1 MKNNI
6 VRHALSLLLL
16 VLCIGSA
23 SAQGGADAYR
33 DSIFAKALE
42 KCPNPH
48 LKLHKVYDYYM
59 SKQTV
64 KNPIVNGL
72 IMRGEYWLV
81 FVDQNP
87 EANWEHECKYIYV
100 SAEKKSG
107 EYEAYSFDS
116 KFPPKSV
123 SLEARKL
130 TPRTQERI
138 KEMNGLIFFGG
149 KESSN
154 PTIQLK
160 GKPQKVQTRF
170 SPHTYALILSGGS
183 APELNASR
191 YWNDCSYIYTTLT
204 QTYGVPKQNIRV
216 LMADGRSP
224 EKDMNVGL
232 STLPNL
238 YNSSPDLD
246 GDGRPEIDYSA
257 TKDTLAMVVSEF
269 KSKLTDED
277 HLLVFVTDHGG
288 KDANNGKA
296 YINMWKSQRVYSDEF
311 AGYFKDFNAGYIS
324 FVLGQCYS
332 GGFIPALKADNHIV
346 MAACKE
352 DEKSYRHNIPDCDY
366 DEFLYN
372 WTSALN
378 RFDTYGNAIPEVT
391 DTLPGRKL
399 SPVTFRR
406 AFDYAVEKDAYNK
419 GQTILSVEN
428 PQISILGGSTAED
441 LALDSIPP
449 TVDLCITNYQ
459 KDNSDRF
466 LKWANPYIW
475 IRNQNDGKN
484 NQSTENPIVNE
495 DHSWVYIYTK
505 VRNRGVKPY
514 KGNGR
519 HIAYCWTKS
528 SLMITSDMWKGFLNG
543 NYDSEKGIYGN
554 RINSKRITDI
564 INPGD
569 TTIIEKRYYFT
580 DDDFEAVSTSK
591 FNMCVLA
598 FLSAK
603 PNNYEFPV
611 TSDGFADLARSSKLA
626 QNNTLVMAPDLNNY
640 GVLPEVTMLNYKDHE
655 NWFSIK
661 VQPDEDTSEL
671 FSKAEIN
678 LVFSSDIAHSL
689 NDQTLRNDSV
699 YRDYNNFRK
708 FRMLGKSSRIN
719 SMHFTANQAEL
730 FNLTCNFNAEEEI
743 TKPKIYDLNL
753 MVVDENSGDTV
764 GGQRFRIVSKS
775 RKPISAS
782 VEKTQVGT
790 GRYSLSLNNVSED
803 CLYEWYDKNGKLIGS
818 GSSLEIPANSDA
830 SEYRVKI
837 MAKSDGAVI
846 YRNVKTS
853 GLQVIDN
860 IVTSRDGLT
869 VNLKTPASNRLQVQ
883 LSSVTDTY
891 PIVSKPVEKGEMSC
905 RMEISNFPTGFYQIS
920 LLSDGKIIDTRKFMK

>member
-1 MKNNI
+1 MKNKIIRNLL
-6 VRHALSLLLL
+6 LSLTLTFAFSS
-16 VLCIGSA
+16 VF
-23 SAQGGADAYR
+23 AQSGQPSHRESVFACAYSQCD
-33 DSIFAKALE
+33 DSDQSID
-42 KCPNPH
+42 C
-48 LKLHKVYDYYM
+48 YM
-59 SKQTV
+59 TRQTTS
-64 KNPIVNGL
+64 NPIVNGK
-72 IMRGEYWLV
+72 IMKGEFWLV
-81 FVDQNP
+81 FADLMP
-87 EANWEHECKYIYV
+87 EANWEHPCKYIYV
-100 SAEKKSG
+100 SDNMEGG
-107 EYEAYSFDS
+107 EYTVAVVDS
-116 KFPPKSV
+116 VRPPHSGDF
-123 SLEARKL
+123 EPMKL
-130 TPRTQERI
+130 SQITRDRME
-138 KEMNGLIFFGG
+138 L
-149 KESSN
+149 ESSEKAKRAGAARMMKSW
-154 PTIQLK
+154 PLPIYST
-160 GKPQKVQTRF
+160 PF
-170 SPHTYALILSGGS
+170 SSKTYAVILSGGLS
-183 APELNASR
+183 PADNAER
-191 YWNDCSYIYTTLT
+191 YWNDCSYMYKTLT
-204 QTYGVPKQNIRV
+204 RNFGLPKENVKV
-216 LMADGRSP
+216 LMSDGKSP
-224 EKDMNVGL
+224 GL
-232 STLPNL
+232 DRNL
-238 YNSSPDLD
+238 NISFSPDLDSSPLDLD
-246 GDGRPEIDYSA
+246 GDGECDIDFSA
-257 TKDTLAMVVSEF
+257 SKDTLAMVFDEL
-269 KSKLTDED
+269 KNKLTDND

-288 KDANNGKA
+288 YDEYNDKS
-296 YINMWKSQRVYSDEF
+296 YINLWNGERLYPDEF
-311 AGYFKDFNAGYIS
+311 ASYFNGFNAGYVS

-346 MAACKE
+346 MTACAEKE
-352 DEKSYRHNIPDCDY
+352 LSYRCRAQDLNY
-366 DEFLYN
+366 NEFLYH
-372 WTSALN
+372 WISALN
-378 RFDTYGNAIPEVT
+378 RT
-391 DTLPGRKL
+391 DTFGNTLPVSQTLPNGEL
-399 SPVTFRR
+399 APVTLKR

-419 GQTILSVEN
+419 GKTLACVEN

-459 KDNSDRF
+459 KDKNDRF

-569 TTIIEKRYYFT
+569 TTIIEKRYYFM

-640 GVLPEVTMLNYKDHE
+640 GVLPKVTMLNYKDHE

-920 LLSDGKIIDTRKFMK
+920 LLSDGKIIETRKFMK

>member
-1 MKNNI
+1 MKNKI
-6 VRHALSLLLL
+6 IRSLLLSL
-16 VLCIGSA
+16 TLTFAFSSVF
-23 SAQGGADAYR
+23 AQSGQPSHRESVFACAYSQCD
-33 DSIFAKALE
+33 DSDQSID
-42 KCPNPH
+42 C
-48 LKLHKVYDYYM
+48 YM
-59 SKQTV
+59 TRQTTS
-64 KNPIVNGL
+64 NPIVNGK
-72 IMRGEYWLV
+72 IMKGEFWLV
-81 FVDQNP
+81 FADLMP
-87 EANWEHECKYIYV
+87 EANWEHPCKYIYV
-100 SAEKKSG
+100 SDNMEGGEYAVAVVDSVRPPHSGDFEPMKLSRTTRDRMELESSEKAKRAGAARMMKSG
-107 EYEAYSFDS
+107 PLPIYSTPFSS
-116 KFPPKSV
+116 K
-123 SLEARKL
+123 
-130 TPRTQERI
+130 
-138 KEMNGLIFFGG
+138 
-149 KESSN
+149 
-154 PTIQLK
+154 
-160 GKPQKVQTRF
+160 
-170 SPHTYALILSGGS
+170 TYAVILSGGLS
-183 APELNASR
+183 PADNADR
-191 YWNDCSYIYTTLT
+191 YWNDCSYMYKTLT
-204 QTYGVPKQNIRV
+204 RNFGLPKENVKV
-216 LMADGRSP
+216 LMSDGKSP
-224 EKDMNVGL
+224 GL
-232 STLPNL
+232 DRNL
-238 YNSSPDLD
+238 NISFSPDLDSSPLDLD
-246 GDGRPEIDYSA
+246 GDGECDIDFSA
-257 TKDTLAMVVSEF
+257 SKDTLAMVFDEL
-269 KSKLTDED
+269 KNKLTDND

-288 KDANNGKA
+288 YDEYNDKS
-296 YINMWKSQRVYSDEF
+296 YINLWNGERLYPDEF
-311 AGYFKDFNAGYIS
+311 ASYFNGFNAGYVS

-346 MAACKE
+346 MTACAEKE
-352 DEKSYRHNIPDCDY
+352 LSYRCRAFDLNY
-366 DEFLYN
+366 NEFLYH
-372 WTSALN
+372 WISALN
-378 RFDTYGNAIPEVT
+378 RT
-391 DTLPGRKL
+391 DTFGNTLPVSQTLPNGEL
-399 SPVTFRR
+399 APVTLKR

-419 GQTILSVEN
+419 GKTLACVEN

-459 KDNSDRF
+459 KDKNDRF

-569 TTIIEKRYYFT
+569 TTIIEKRYYFM

-640 GVLPEVTMLNYKDHE
+640 GVLPKVTMLNYKDHE

-869 VNLKTPASNRLQVQ
+869 VNLKTLASNRLQVQ

-920 LLSDGKIIDTRKFMK
+920 LLSDGKIIETRKFMK

>member
-1 MKNNI
+1 MKNKI
-6 VRHALSLLLL
+6 IRCLLLSLTLTFAFSS
-16 VLCIGSA
+16 VFAQSGQPSHRESVFACAYSQCDD
-23 SAQGGADAYR
+23 SAQ
-33 DSIFAKALE
+33 SID
-42 KCPNPH
+42 C
-48 LKLHKVYDYYM
+48 YM
-59 SKQTV
+59 TRQTTS
-64 KNPIVNGL
+64 NPIVNGK
-72 IMRGEYWLV
+72 IMKGEFWLV
-81 FVDQNP
+81 FADLMP
-87 EANWEHECKYIYV
+87 EANWEHPCKYIYV
-100 SAEKKSG
+100 SDNMEGGEYAVAVVDSVRPPHSGDFEPMKLSRTTRDRMELESSEKAKRAGAARMMKSG
-107 EYEAYSFDS
+107 PLPIYTTPFSS
-116 KFPPKSV
+116 K
-123 SLEARKL
+123 
-130 TPRTQERI
+130 
-138 KEMNGLIFFGG
+138 
-149 KESSN
+149 
-154 PTIQLK
+154 
-160 GKPQKVQTRF
+160 
-170 SPHTYALILSGGS
+170 TYAVILSGGLS
-183 APELNASR
+183 PADNADR
-191 YWNDCSYIYTTLT
+191 YWNDCSYMYKTLT
-204 QTYGVPKQNIRV
+204 RNFGLPKENVKV
-216 LMADGRSP
+216 LMSDGKSP
-224 EKDMNVGL
+224 GL
-232 STLPNL
+232 DRNL
-238 YNSSPDLD
+238 NISFSPDLESSPLDLD
-246 GDGRPEIDYSA
+246 GDGECDIDFSA
-257 TKDTLAMVVSEF
+257 SKDTLAMVFDEL
-269 KSKLTDED
+269 KNKLTDND

-288 KDANNGKA
+288 YDEYNDKS
-296 YINMWKSQRVYSDEF
+296 YINLWNGERLYPDEF
-311 AGYFKDFNAGYIS
+311 ASYFNGFNAGYVS

-346 MAACKE
+346 MTACAEKE
-352 DEKSYRHNIPDCDY
+352 LSYRCRAFDLNY
-366 DEFLYN
+366 NEFLYH
-372 WTSALN
+372 WISALN
-378 RFDTYGNAIPEVT
+378 RT
-391 DTLPGRKL
+391 DTFGNTLPVSQTLPNGEL
-399 SPVTFRR
+399 APVTLKR

-419 GQTILSVEN
+419 GKTLACVEN

-459 KDNSDRF
+459 KDKNDRF

-569 TTIIEKRYYFT
+569 TTIIEKRYYFM

-640 GVLPEVTMLNYKDHE
+640 GVLPKVTMLNYKDHE

-837 MAKSDGAVI
+837 IAKSDGAVI

-920 LLSDGKIIDTRKFMK
+920 LLSDGKIIETRKFMK

>member
-1 MKNNI
+1 M
-6 VRHALSLLLL
+6 
-16 VLCIGSA
+16 
-23 SAQGGADAYR
+23 
-33 DSIFAKALE
+33 
-42 KCPNPH
+42 
-48 LKLHKVYDYYM
+48 
-59 SKQTV
+59 
-64 KNPIVNGL
+64 
-72 IMRGEYWLV
+72 
-81 FVDQNP
+81 P
-87 EANWEHECKYIYV
+87 EANWEHPCKYIYV
-100 SAEKKSG
+100 SDNMEGGEYTVAVVDSVRPPHSGDFEPMKLSRTTRDRMELESSEKAKRAGAARMMKSG
-107 EYEAYSFDS
+107 PLPIYTTPFSS
-116 KFPPKSV
+116 K
-123 SLEARKL
+123 
-130 TPRTQERI
+130 
-138 KEMNGLIFFGG
+138 
-149 KESSN
+149 
-154 PTIQLK
+154 
-160 GKPQKVQTRF
+160 
-170 SPHTYALILSGGS
+170 TYAVILSGGLS
-183 APELNASR
+183 PADNADR
-191 YWNDCSYIYTTLT
+191 YWNDCSYMYKTLT
-204 QTYGVPKQNIRV
+204 RNFGLPKENVKV
-216 LMADGRSP
+216 LMSDGKSP
-224 EKDMNVGL
+224 GL
-232 STLPNL
+232 DRNL
-238 YNSSPDLD
+238 NISFSPDLDSSPLDLD
-246 GDGRPEIDYSA
+246 GDGECDIDFSA
-257 TKDTLAMVVSEF
+257 SKDTLAMVFDEL
-269 KSKLTDED
+269 KNKLTDND

-288 KDANNGKA
+288 YDEYNDKS
-296 YINMWKSQRVYSDEF
+296 YINLWNGERLYPDEF
-311 AGYFKDFNAGYIS
+311 ASYFNGFNAGYVS

-346 MAACKE
+346 MTACAE
-352 DEKSYRHNIPDCDY
+352 NERSYRCRAFDLNY
-366 DEFLYN
+366 NEFLYH
-372 WTSALN
+372 WISALN
-378 RFDTYGNAIPEVT
+378 RT
-391 DTLPGRKL
+391 DTFGNTLPVSQTLPNGEL
-399 SPVTFRR
+399 APVTLKR

-419 GQTILSVEN
+419 GKTNRSVEN
-428 PQISILGGSTAED
+428 PQISILKGSTAED

-459 KDNSDRF
+459 KDNNDRF
-466 LKWANPYIW
+466 FKWANPYIW

-514 KGNGR
+514 NGNGR

-719 SMHFTANQAEL
+719 SMHFTTNQAEL

-764 GGQRFRIVSKS
+764 GGQRFRIVCKP

-790 GRYSLSLNNVSED
+790 GHYSLSLNNVSED

-837 MAKSDGAVI
+837 LAKSDGAVI

-860 IVTSRDGLT
+860 IVTSGDGLT

-883 LSSVTDTY
+883 LSSVTDTH

>member
-1 MKNNI
+1 MKNKI
-6 VRHALSLLLL
+6 IRSLLLSL
-16 VLCIGSA
+16 TLTFAFSSVF
-23 SAQGGADAYR
+23 AQSGQPSHRESVFACAYSQCD
-33 DSIFAKALE
+33 DSDQSID
-42 KCPNPH
+42 C
-48 LKLHKVYDYYM
+48 YM
-59 SKQTV
+59 TRQTTS
-64 KNPIVNGL
+64 NPIVNGK
-72 IMRGEYWLV
+72 IMKGEFWLV
-81 FVDQNP
+81 FADLMP
-87 EANWEHECKYIYV
+87 EANWEHPCKYIYV
-100 SAEKKSG
+100 SDNMEGGEYTVAVVDSVRPPHSGDFEPMKLSQITRDRMELESSEKAKRAGAARMMKSG
-107 EYEAYSFDS
+107 PLPIYSTPFSS
-116 KFPPKSV
+116 K
-123 SLEARKL
+123 
-130 TPRTQERI
+130 
-138 KEMNGLIFFGG
+138 
-149 KESSN
+149 
-154 PTIQLK
+154 
-160 GKPQKVQTRF
+160 
-170 SPHTYALILSGGS
+170 TYAVILSGGLS
-183 APELNASR
+183 PADNAER
-191 YWNDCSYIYTTLT
+191 YWNDCSYMYKTLT
-204 QTYGVPKQNIRV
+204 RNFGLPKENVKV
-216 LMADGRSP
+216 LMSDGKSP
-224 EKDMNVGL
+224 GL
-232 STLPNL
+232 DRNL
-238 YNSSPDLD
+238 NISFSPDLDSSPLDLD
-246 GDGRPEIDYSA
+246 GDGECDIDFSA
-257 TKDTLAMVVSEF
+257 SKDTLAMVFDEL
-269 KSKLTDED
+269 KNKLTDND

-288 KDANNGKA
+288 YDEYNDKS
-296 YINMWKSQRVYSDEF
+296 YINLWNGERLYPDEF
-311 AGYFKDFNAGYIS
+311 ASYFNGFNAGYVS

-346 MAACKE
+346 MTACAEKE
-352 DEKSYRHNIPDCDY
+352 LSYRCHAFDLNY
-366 DEFLYN
+366 NEFLYH
-372 WTSALN
+372 WISALN
-378 RFDTYGNAIPEVT
+378 RT
-391 DTLPGRKL
+391 DTFGNTLPVSQTLPNGKL
-399 SPVTFRR
+399 APVTLKR

-419 GQTILSVEN
+419 GKTNRSVEN
-428 PQISILGGSTAED
+428 PQISILKGSTAED
-441 LALDSIPP
+441 LALDSISP

-459 KDNSDRF
+459 KDKNDRF
-466 LKWANPYIW
+466 FKWANPYIW
-475 IRNQNDGKN
+475 IRNQNDGKS

-580 DDDFEAVSTSK
+580 DDDFEAVSASK

-640 GVLPEVTMLNYKDHE
+640 GVLPKVTMLNYKDHE

>member
-1 MKNNI
+1 MKNKI
-6 VRHALSLLLL
+6 IRSLLLSL
-16 VLCIGSA
+16 TLTFAFSSVF
-23 SAQGGADAYR
+23 AQSGQPSHRESVFACAYSQCD
-33 DSIFAKALE
+33 DSDQSID
-42 KCPNPH
+42 C
-48 LKLHKVYDYYM
+48 YM
-59 SKQTV
+59 ARQTTS
-64 KNPIVNGL
+64 NPIVNGK
-72 IMRGEYWLV
+72 IMKGEFWLV
-81 FVDQNP
+81 FADLMP
-87 EANWEHECKYIYV
+87 EANWEHPCKYIYV
-100 SAEKKSG
+100 SDNKEGGEYTVAVVDSVRPPHSGDFEPMKLSRTTRDRMELESSEKAKRAGAARMMKSG
-107 EYEAYSFDS
+107 TLPIYSTPFSS
-116 KFPPKSV
+116 K
-123 SLEARKL
+123 
-130 TPRTQERI
+130 
-138 KEMNGLIFFGG
+138 
-149 KESSN
+149 
-154 PTIQLK
+154 
-160 GKPQKVQTRF
+160 
-170 SPHTYALILSGGS
+170 TYAVILSGGLS
-183 APELNASR
+183 PADNADR
-191 YWNDCSYIYTTLT
+191 YWNDCSYMYKTLT
-204 QTYGVPKQNIRV
+204 RNFGLPKENVKV
-216 LMADGRSP
+216 LMSDGKSP
-224 EKDMNVGL
+224 GL
-232 STLPNL
+232 DRNL
-238 YNSSPDLD
+238 NISFSPDLDSSPLDLD
-246 GDGRPEIDYSA
+246 GDGECDIDFSA
-257 TKDTLAMVVSEF
+257 SKDTLAMVFDEL
-269 KSKLTDED
+269 KNKLTDND

-288 KDANNGKA
+288 YDEYNDKS
-296 YINMWKSQRVYSDEF
+296 YINLWNGERLYPDEF
-311 AGYFKDFNAGYIS
+311 ASYFNGFNAGYVS

-346 MAACKE
+346 MTACAEKE
-352 DEKSYRHNIPDCDY
+352 LSYRCRAFDLNY
-366 DEFLYN
+366 NEFLYH
-372 WTSALN
+372 WISALN
-378 RFDTYGNAIPEVT
+378 RT
-391 DTLPGRKL
+391 DTFGNTLPVSQTLPNGEL
-399 SPVTFRR
+399 APVTLKR

-419 GQTILSVEN
+419 GKTLACVEN

-459 KDNSDRF
+459 KDKNDRF

-569 TTIIEKRYYFT
+569 TTIIEKRYYFM

-640 GVLPEVTMLNYKDHE
+640 GVLPKVTMLNYKDHE

-837 MAKSDGAVI
+837 IAKSDGAVI

-869 VNLKTPASNRLQVQ
+869 VNFKTPASNRLQVQ

-920 LLSDGKIIDTRKFMK
+920 LLSDGKIIETRKFMK

>member
-1 MKNNI
+1 MKNKI
-6 VRHALSLLLL
+6 IRSLLLSL
-16 VLCIGSA
+16 TLTFAFSSVF
-23 SAQGGADAYR
+23 AQSGQPSHRESVFACAYSQCD
-33 DSIFAKALE
+33 DSDQSID
-42 KCPNPH
+42 C
-48 LKLHKVYDYYM
+48 YM
-59 SKQTV
+59 TRQTTS
-64 KNPIVNGL
+64 NPIVNGK
-72 IMRGEYWLV
+72 IMKGEFWLV
-81 FVDQNP
+81 FADLMP
-87 EANWEHECKYIYV
+87 EANWEHPCKYIYV
-100 SAEKKSG
+100 SDNMEGG
-107 EYEAYSFDS
+107 EYTVAVVDS
-116 KFPPKSV
+116 VRPPHSGDF
-123 SLEARKL
+123 EPMKL
-130 TPRTQERI
+130 SQITRDRME
-138 KEMNGLIFFGG
+138 L
-149 KESSN
+149 ESSEKAKRAGAARMMKSW
-154 PTIQLK
+154 PLPIYST
-160 GKPQKVQTRF
+160 PF
-170 SPHTYALILSGGS
+170 SSKTYAVILSGGLS
-183 APELNASR
+183 PADNAER
-191 YWNDCSYIYTTLT
+191 YWNDCSYMYKTLT
-204 QTYGVPKQNIRV
+204 RNFGLPKENVKV
-216 LMADGRSP
+216 LMSDGKSP
-224 EKDMNVGL
+224 GL
-232 STLPNL
+232 DRNL
-238 YNSSPDLD
+238 NISFSPDLDSSPLDLD
-246 GDGRPEIDYSA
+246 GDGECDIDFSA
-257 TKDTLAMVVSEF
+257 SKDTLAMVFDEL
-269 KSKLTDED
+269 KNKLTDND

-288 KDANNGKA
+288 YDEYNDKS
-296 YINMWKSQRVYSDEF
+296 YINLWNGERLYPDEF
-311 AGYFKDFNAGYIS
+311 ASYFNGFNAGYVS

-346 MAACKE
+346 MTACAEKE
-352 DEKSYRHNIPDCDY
+352 LSYRCRAQDLNY
-366 DEFLYN
+366 NEFLYH
-372 WTSALN
+372 WISALN
-378 RFDTYGNAIPEVT
+378 RT
-391 DTLPGRKL
+391 DTFGNTLPVSQTLPNGEL
-399 SPVTFRR
+399 APVTLKR

-419 GQTILSVEN
+419 GKTLACVEN

-459 KDNSDRF
+459 KDKNDRF

-569 TTIIEKRYYFT
+569 TTIIEKRYYFM

-640 GVLPEVTMLNYKDHE
+640 GVLPKVTMLNYKDHE

-920 LLSDGKIIDTRKFMK
+920 LLSDGKIIETRKFMK

>member
-1 MKNNI
+1 MKNKI
-6 VRHALSLLLL
+6 IRSLLLSL
-16 VLCIGSA
+16 TLTFAFSSVF
-23 SAQGGADAYR
+23 AQSGQPSHRESVFACAYSQCD
-33 DSIFAKALE
+33 DSDQSID
-42 KCPNPH
+42 C
-48 LKLHKVYDYYM
+48 YM
-59 SKQTV
+59 TRQTTS
-64 KNPIVNGL
+64 NPIVNGK
-72 IMRGEYWLV
+72 IMKGEFWLV
-81 FVDQNP
+81 FADLMP
-87 EANWEHECKYIYV
+87 EANWEHPCKYIYV
-100 SAEKKSG
+100 SDNMEGGEYAVAVVDSVRPPHSGDFEPMKLSRITRDRMELESSEKAKRAGAARMMKSG
-107 EYEAYSFDS
+107 PLPIYSTLFSS
-116 KFPPKSV
+116 K
-123 SLEARKL
+123 
-130 TPRTQERI
+130 
-138 KEMNGLIFFGG
+138 
-149 KESSN
+149 
-154 PTIQLK
+154 
-160 GKPQKVQTRF
+160 
-170 SPHTYALILSGGS
+170 TYAVILSGGLS
-183 APELNASR
+183 PADNAER
-191 YWNDCSYIYTTLT
+191 YWNDCSYMYKTLT
-204 QTYGVPKQNIRV
+204 RNFGLPKENVKV
-216 LMADGRSP
+216 LMSDGKSP
-224 EKDMNVGL
+224 GL
-232 STLPNL
+232 DRNL
-238 YNSSPDLD
+238 NISFSPDLDSSPLDLD
-246 GDGRPEIDYSA
+246 GDGECDIDFSA
-257 TKDTLAMVVSEF
+257 SKDTLAMVFDEL
-269 KSKLTDED
+269 KNKLTDND

-288 KDANNGKA
+288 YDEYNDKS
-296 YINMWKSQRVYSDEF
+296 YINLWNGERLYPDEF
-311 AGYFKDFNAGYIS
+311 ASYFNGFNAGYVS

-346 MAACKE
+346 MTACAEKE
-352 DEKSYRHNIPDCDY
+352 LSYRCRAFDLNY
-366 DEFLYN
+366 NEFLYH
-372 WTSALN
+372 WISALN
-378 RFDTYGNAIPEVT
+378 RT
-391 DTLPGRKL
+391 DTFGNTLPVSQTLPNGKL
-399 SPVTFRR
+399 APVTLKR

-419 GQTILSVEN
+419 GKTNRSVEN
-428 PQISILGGSTAED
+428 PQISILKGSTAED
-441 LALDSIPP
+441 LALDSISP

-640 GVLPEVTMLNYKDHE
+640 DVLPEVTMLNYKDHE

>member
-1 MKNNI
+1 MKNKI
-6 VRHALSLLLL
+6 IRSLLLSL
-16 VLCIGSA
+16 TLTFAFSSVF
-23 SAQGGADAYR
+23 AQSGQPSHRESVFACAYSQCD
-33 DSIFAKALE
+33 DSDQSID
-42 KCPNPH
+42 C
-48 LKLHKVYDYYM
+48 YM
-59 SKQTV
+59 TRQTTS
-64 KNPIVNGL
+64 NPIVNGK
-72 IMRGEYWLV
+72 IMKGEFWLV
-81 FVDQNP
+81 FADLMP
-87 EANWEHECKYIYV
+87 EANWEHPCKYIYV
-100 SAEKKSG
+100 SDNMEGGEYAVAVVDSVRPPHSGDFEPMKLSRTTRDRMELESSEKAKRAGAARMMKSG
-107 EYEAYSFDS
+107 PLPIYTTPFSS
-116 KFPPKSV
+116 K
-123 SLEARKL
+123 
-130 TPRTQERI
+130 
-138 KEMNGLIFFGG
+138 
-149 KESSN
+149 
-154 PTIQLK
+154 
-160 GKPQKVQTRF
+160 
-170 SPHTYALILSGGS
+170 TYAVILSGGLS
-183 APELNASR
+183 PADNADR
-191 YWNDCSYIYTTLT
+191 YWNDCSYMYKTLT
-204 QTYGVPKQNIRV
+204 RNFGLPKENVKV
-216 LMADGRSP
+216 LMSDGKSP
-224 EKDMNVGL
+224 GL
-232 STLPNL
+232 DRNL
-238 YNSSPDLD
+238 NISFSPDLDSSPLDLD
-246 GDGRPEIDYSA
+246 GDGECDIDFSA
-257 TKDTLAMVVSEF
+257 SKDTLAMVFDEL
-269 KSKLTDED
+269 KNKLTDND

-288 KDANNGKA
+288 YDEYNDKS
-296 YINMWKSQRVYSDEF
+296 YINLWNGERLYPDEF
-311 AGYFKDFNAGYIS
+311 ASYFNGFNAGYVS

-346 MAACKE
+346 MTACAEKE
-352 DEKSYRHNIPDCDY
+352 LSYRCRAFDLNY
-366 DEFLYN
+366 NEFLYH
-372 WTSALN
+372 WISALN
-378 RFDTYGNAIPEVT
+378 RT
-391 DTLPGRKL
+391 DTFGNTLPVSQTLPNGKL
-399 SPVTFRR
+399 APVTLKR

-419 GQTILSVEN
+419 GKTNRSVEN
-428 PQISILGGSTAED
+428 PQISILKGSTAED

-459 KDNSDRF
+459 KDNNDRF

-569 TTIIEKRYYFT
+569 TTIIEKRYYFM

-764 GGQRFRIVSKS
+764 GGQRFRIVCKS

-790 GRYSLSLNNVSED
+790 GHYSLSLNNVSED

-818 GSSLEIPANSDA
+818 GSSLETPANSDA

-837 MAKSDGAVI
+837 IAKSDGAVI

-860 IVTSRDGLT
+860 IVTSGDGLT

-883 LSSVTDTY
+883 LSSVTDTH

-920 LLSDGKIIDTRKFMK
+920 LLSDGKIIETRKFMK

>member
-1 MKNNI
+1 MKNKI
-6 VRHALSLLLL
+6 IRSLLLSL
-16 VLCIGSA
+16 TLTFAFSSVF
-23 SAQGGADAYR
+23 AQSGQPSHRESVFACAYSQCD
-33 DSIFAKALE
+33 DSDQSID
-42 KCPNPH
+42 C
-48 LKLHKVYDYYM
+48 YM
-59 SKQTV
+59 TRQTTS
-64 KNPIVNGL
+64 NPIVNGK
-72 IMRGEYWLV
+72 IMKGEFWLV
-81 FVDQNP
+81 FADLMP
-87 EANWEHECKYIYV
+87 EANWEHPCKYIYV
-100 SAEKKSG
+100 SDNMEGGEYTVAVVDSVRPPHSGDFEPMKLSQITRDRMELESSEKAKRAGAARMMKSG
-107 EYEAYSFDS
+107 PLPIYSTPFSS
-116 KFPPKSV
+116 K
-123 SLEARKL
+123 
-130 TPRTQERI
+130 
-138 KEMNGLIFFGG
+138 
-149 KESSN
+149 
-154 PTIQLK
+154 
-160 GKPQKVQTRF
+160 
-170 SPHTYALILSGGS
+170 TYAVILSGGLS
-183 APELNASR
+183 PADNAER
-191 YWNDCSYIYTTLT
+191 YWNDCSYMYKTLT
-204 QTYGVPKQNIRV
+204 RNFGLPKENVKV
-216 LMADGRSP
+216 LMSDGKSP
-224 EKDMNVGL
+224 GL
-232 STLPNL
+232 DRNL
-238 YNSSPDLD
+238 NISFSPDLDSSPLDLD
-246 GDGRPEIDYSA
+246 GDGECDIDFSA
-257 TKDTLAMVVSEF
+257 SKDTLAMVFDEL
-269 KSKLTDED
+269 KNKLTDND

-288 KDANNGKA
+288 YDEYNDKS
-296 YINMWKSQRVYSDEF
+296 YINLWNGERLYPDEF
-311 AGYFKDFNAGYIS
+311 ASYFNGFNAGYVS

-346 MAACKE
+346 MTACAEKE
-352 DEKSYRHNIPDCDY
+352 LSYRCRAFDLNY
-366 DEFLYN
+366 NEFLYH
-372 WTSALN
+372 WISALN
-378 RFDTYGNAIPEVT
+378 RT
-391 DTLPGRKL
+391 DTFGNTLPVSQTLPNGEL
-399 SPVTFRR
+399 APVTLKR

-419 GQTILSVEN
+419 GKTLACVEN

-459 KDNSDRF
+459 KDKNDRF

-640 GVLPEVTMLNYKDHE
+640 DVLPEVTMLNYKDHE

>member
-1 MKNNI
+1 MKNKI
-6 VRHALSLLLL
+6 IRSLLLSL
-16 VLCIGSA
+16 TLTFAFSSVF
-23 SAQGGADAYR
+23 AQSGQPSHRESVFACAYSQCD
-33 DSIFAKALE
+33 DSDQSID
-42 KCPNPH
+42 C
-48 LKLHKVYDYYM
+48 YM
-59 SKQTV
+59 TRQTTS
-64 KNPIVNGL
+64 NPIVNGK
-72 IMRGEYWLV
+72 IMKGEFWLV
-81 FVDQNP
+81 FADLMP
-87 EANWEHECKYIYV
+87 EANWEHPCKYIYV
-100 SAEKKSG
+100 SDNKEGGEYTVAVVDSVRPPHSGDFEPMKLSQITRDRMELESSEKAKRAGAARMMKSG
-107 EYEAYSFDS
+107 PLPIYSTPFSS
-116 KFPPKSV
+116 K
-123 SLEARKL
+123 
-130 TPRTQERI
+130 
-138 KEMNGLIFFGG
+138 
-149 KESSN
+149 
-154 PTIQLK
+154 
-160 GKPQKVQTRF
+160 
-170 SPHTYALILSGGS
+170 TYAVILSGGLS
-183 APELNASR
+183 PADNAER
-191 YWNDCSYIYTTLT
+191 YWNDCSYMYKTLT
-204 QTYGVPKQNIRV
+204 RNFGLPKENVKV
-216 LMADGRSP
+216 LMSDGKSP
-224 EKDMNVGL
+224 GL
-232 STLPNL
+232 DRNL
-238 YNSSPDLD
+238 NISFSPDLDSSPLDLD
-246 GDGRPEIDYSA
+246 GDGECDIDFSA
-257 TKDTLAMVVSEF
+257 SKDTLAMVFDEL
-269 KSKLTDED
+269 KNKLTDND

-288 KDANNGKA
+288 YDEYNDKS
-296 YINMWKSQRVYSDEF
+296 YINLWNGERLYPDEF
-311 AGYFKDFNAGYIS
+311 ASYFNGFNAGYVS

-346 MAACKE
+346 MTACAEKE
-352 DEKSYRHNIPDCDY
+352 LSYRCRAFDLNY
-366 DEFLYN
+366 NEFLYH
-372 WTSALN
+372 WISALN
-378 RFDTYGNAIPEVT
+378 RT
-391 DTLPGRKL
+391 DTFGNTLPVSQTLPNGKL
-399 SPVTFRR
+399 APVTLKR

-419 GQTILSVEN
+419 GKTLACVEN

-459 KDNSDRF
+459 KDKNDRF

-569 TTIIEKRYYFT
+569 TTIIEKRYYFM

-640 GVLPEVTMLNYKDHE
+640 GVLPKVTMLNYKDHE

-920 LLSDGKIIDTRKFMK
+920 LLSDGKIIETRKFMK

>member
-1 MKNNI
+1 MKNKI
-6 VRHALSLLLL
+6 IRSLLLSL
-16 VLCIGSA
+16 TLTFAFSSVF
-23 SAQGGADAYR
+23 AQSGQPSHRESVFACAYSQCD
-33 DSIFAKALE
+33 DSDQSID
-42 KCPNPH
+42 C
-48 LKLHKVYDYYM
+48 YM
-59 SKQTV
+59 TRQTTS
-64 KNPIVNGL
+64 NPIVNGK
-72 IMRGEYWLV
+72 IMKGEFWLV
-81 FVDQNP
+81 FADLMP
-87 EANWEHECKYIYV
+87 EANWEHPCKYIYV
-100 SAEKKSG
+100 SDNMEGGEYTVAVVDSVRPPHSGDFEPMKLSQITRDRMELESSEKAKRAGAARMMKSG
-107 EYEAYSFDS
+107 PLPIYSTPFSS
-116 KFPPKSV
+116 K
-123 SLEARKL
+123 
-130 TPRTQERI
+130 
-138 KEMNGLIFFGG
+138 
-149 KESSN
+149 
-154 PTIQLK
+154 
-160 GKPQKVQTRF
+160 
-170 SPHTYALILSGGS
+170 TYAVILSGGLS
-183 APELNASR
+183 PADNAER
-191 YWNDCSYIYTTLT
+191 YWNDCSYMYKTLT
-204 QTYGVPKQNIRV
+204 RNFGLPKENVKV
-216 LMADGRSP
+216 LMSDGKSSGLDRNLNISFSP
-224 EKDMNVGL
+224 DL
-232 STLPNL
+232 D
-238 YNSSPDLD
+238 SSPLDLD
-246 GDGRPEIDYSA
+246 GDGECDIDFSA
-257 TKDTLAMVVSEF
+257 SKDTLAMVFDEL
-269 KSKLTDED
+269 KNKLTDND

-288 KDANNGKA
+288 YDEYNDKS
-296 YINMWKSQRVYSDEF
+296 YINLWNGERLYPDEF
-311 AGYFKDFNAGYIS
+311 ASYFNGFNAGYVS

-346 MAACKE
+346 MTACAE
-352 DEKSYRHNIPDCDY
+352 NELSYRCRAFDLNY
-366 DEFLYN
+366 NEFLYH
-372 WTSALN
+372 WISALN
-378 RFDTYGNAIPEVT
+378 RT
-391 DTLPGRKL
+391 DTFGNTLPVSQTLPNGEL
-399 SPVTFRR
+399 APVTLKR

-419 GQTILSVEN
+419 GKTLACVEN

-459 KDNSDRF
+459 KDKNDRF

-764 GGQRFRIVSKS
+764 GGQRFRIVCKS

-837 MAKSDGAVI
+837 IAKSDGAVI

-920 LLSDGKIIDTRKFMK
+920 LLSDGKIIETRKFMK

>member
-1 MKNNI
+1 MKNKI
-6 VRHALSLLLL
+6 IRSLLLSL
-16 VLCIGSA
+16 TLTFAFSSVF
-23 SAQGGADAYR
+23 AQSGQPSHRESVFACAYSQCD
-33 DSIFAKALE
+33 DSDQSID
-42 KCPNPH
+42 C
-48 LKLHKVYDYYM
+48 YM
-59 SKQTV
+59 TRQTTS
-64 KNPIVNGL
+64 NPIVNGK
-72 IMRGEYWLV
+72 IMKGEFWLV
-81 FVDQNP
+81 FADLMP
-87 EANWEHECKYIYV
+87 EANWEHPCKYIYV
-100 SAEKKSG
+100 SDNMEGGEYTVAVVDSVRPPHSGDFEPMKLSQITRDRMELESSEKAKRAGAARMMKSG
-107 EYEAYSFDS
+107 PLPIYSTPFSS
-116 KFPPKSV
+116 K
-123 SLEARKL
+123 
-130 TPRTQERI
+130 
-138 KEMNGLIFFGG
+138 
-149 KESSN
+149 
-154 PTIQLK
+154 
-160 GKPQKVQTRF
+160 
-170 SPHTYALILSGGS
+170 TYAVILSGGLS
-183 APELNASR
+183 PADNAGR
-191 YWNDCSYIYTTLT
+191 YWNDCSYMYKTLT
-204 QTYGVPKQNIRV
+204 RNFGLPKENVKV
-216 LMADGRSP
+216 LMSDGKSP
-224 EKDMNVGL
+224 GL
-232 STLPNL
+232 DRNL
-238 YNSSPDLD
+238 NISFSPDLDSSPLDLD
-246 GDGRPEIDYSA
+246 GDGECDIDFSA
-257 TKDTLAMVVSEF
+257 SKDTLAMVFDEL
-269 KSKLTDED
+269 KNKLTDND

-288 KDANNGKA
+288 YDEYNDKS
-296 YINMWKSQRVYSDEF
+296 YINLWNGERLYPDEF
-311 AGYFKDFNAGYIS
+311 ASYFNGFNAGYVS

-346 MAACKE
+346 MTACAEKE
-352 DEKSYRHNIPDCDY
+352 LSYRCRAFDLNY
-366 DEFLYN
+366 NEFLYH
-372 WTSALN
+372 WISALN
-378 RFDTYGNAIPEVT
+378 RT
-391 DTLPGRKL
+391 DTFGNTLPVSQTLPNGKL
-399 SPVTFRR
+399 APVTLKR

-419 GQTILSVEN
+419 GKTLACVEN

-459 KDNSDRF
+459 KDKNDRF

-640 GVLPEVTMLNYKDHE
+640 GVLPKVTMLNYKDHE

-782 VEKTQVGT
+782 VEKTQVET

>member
-1 MKNNI
+1 MKNKI
-6 VRHALSLLLL
+6 IRSLLLSL
-16 VLCIGSA
+16 TLTFAFSSVF
-23 SAQGGADAYR
+23 AQSGQPSHRESVFACAYSQCD
-33 DSIFAKALE
+33 DSDQSID
-42 KCPNPH
+42 C
-48 LKLHKVYDYYM
+48 YM
-59 SKQTV
+59 TRQTTS
-64 KNPIVNGL
+64 NPIVNGK
-72 IMRGEYWLV
+72 IMKGEFWLV
-81 FVDQNP
+81 FADLMP
-87 EANWEHECKYIYV
+87 EANWEHPCKYIYV
-100 SAEKKSG
+100 SDNMEGGEYTVAVVDSVRPPHSGDFEPMKLSQITRDRMELESSEKAKRAGAARMMKSG
-107 EYEAYSFDS
+107 PLPIYSTPFSS
-116 KFPPKSV
+116 K
-123 SLEARKL
+123 
-130 TPRTQERI
+130 
-138 KEMNGLIFFGG
+138 
-149 KESSN
+149 
-154 PTIQLK
+154 
-160 GKPQKVQTRF
+160 
-170 SPHTYALILSGGS
+170 TYAVILSGGLS
-183 APELNASR
+183 PADNAER
-191 YWNDCSYIYTTLT
+191 YWNDCSYMYKTLT
-204 QTYGVPKQNIRV
+204 RNFGLPKENVKV
-216 LMADGRSP
+216 LMSDGKSP
-224 EKDMNVGL
+224 GL
-232 STLPNL
+232 DRNL
-238 YNSSPDLD
+238 NISFSPDLDSSPLDLD
-246 GDGRPEIDYSA
+246 GDGECDIDFSA
-257 TKDTLAMVVSEF
+257 SKDTLAMVFDEL
-269 KSKLTDED
+269 KNKLTDND

-288 KDANNGKA
+288 YDEYNDKS
-296 YINMWKSQRVYSDEF
+296 YINLWNGERLYPDEF
-311 AGYFKDFNAGYIS
+311 ASYFNGFNAGYVS

-346 MAACKE
+346 MTACAEKE
-352 DEKSYRHNIPDCDY
+352 LSYRCRAFDLNY
-366 DEFLYN
+366 NEFLYH
-372 WTSALN
+372 WISALN
-378 RFDTYGNAIPEVT
+378 RT
-391 DTLPGRKL
+391 DTFGNTLPVSQTLPNGKL
-399 SPVTFRR
+399 APVTLKR

-419 GQTILSVEN
+419 GKTNRSVEN
-428 PQISILGGSTAED
+428 PQISILKGSTAED
-441 LALDSIPP
+441 LALDSISP

-459 KDNSDRF
+459 KDKNDRF
-466 LKWANPYIW
+466 FKWANPYIW
-475 IRNQNDGKN
+475 IRNQNDGKS

-640 GVLPEVTMLNYKDHE
+640 GVLPKVTMLNYKDHE

>member
-1 MKNNI
+1 MKNKI
-6 VRHALSLLLL
+6 IRSLLLSL
-16 VLCIGSA
+16 TLTFAFSSVF
-23 SAQGGADAYR
+23 AQSGQPSHRESVFACAYSQCD
-33 DSIFAKALE
+33 DSDQSID
-42 KCPNPH
+42 C
-48 LKLHKVYDYYM
+48 YM
-59 SKQTV
+59 TRQTTS
-64 KNPIVNGL
+64 NPIVNGK
-72 IMRGEYWLV
+72 IMKGEFWLV
-81 FVDQNP
+81 FADLMP
-87 EANWEHECKYIYV
+87 EANWEHPCKYIYV
-100 SAEKKSG
+100 SDNMEGGEYTVVVVDSVRPPHSGDFEPMKLSQITRDRMELESSEKAKRAGAARMMKSG
-107 EYEAYSFDS
+107 PLPIYSTPFSS
-116 KFPPKSV
+116 K
-123 SLEARKL
+123 
-130 TPRTQERI
+130 
-138 KEMNGLIFFGG
+138 
-149 KESSN
+149 
-154 PTIQLK
+154 
-160 GKPQKVQTRF
+160 
-170 SPHTYALILSGGS
+170 TYAVILSGGLS
-183 APELNASR
+183 PADNAER
-191 YWNDCSYIYTTLT
+191 YWNDCSYMYKTLT
-204 QTYGVPKQNIRV
+204 RNFGLPKENVKV
-216 LMADGRSP
+216 LMSDGKSP
-224 EKDMNVGL
+224 GL
-232 STLPNL
+232 DRNL
-238 YNSSPDLD
+238 NISFSPDLDSSPLDLD
-246 GDGRPEIDYSA
+246 GDGECDIDFSA
-257 TKDTLAMVVSEF
+257 SKDTLAMVFDEL
-269 KSKLTDED
+269 KNKLTDND

-288 KDANNGKA
+288 YDEYNDKS
-296 YINMWKSQRVYSDEF
+296 YINLWNGERLYPDEF
-311 AGYFKDFNAGYIS
+311 ASYFNGFNAGYVS

-346 MAACKE
+346 MTACAEKE
-352 DEKSYRHNIPDCDY
+352 LSYRCRAFDLNY
-366 DEFLYN
+366 NEFLYH
-372 WTSALN
+372 WISALN
-378 RFDTYGNAIPEVT
+378 RT
-391 DTLPGRKL
+391 DTFGNTLPVSQTLPNGEL
-399 SPVTFRR
+399 APVTLKR

-419 GQTILSVEN
+419 GKTLACVEN

-459 KDNSDRF
+459 KDKNDRF

-569 TTIIEKRYYFT
+569 TTIIEKRYYFM

-640 GVLPEVTMLNYKDHE
+640 GVLPKVTMLNYKDHE

-905 RMEISNFPTGFYQIS
+905 RMEISNLPTGFYQIS

>member
-1 MKNNI
+1 MKNKI
-6 VRHALSLLLL
+6 IRSLLLSL
-16 VLCIGSA
+16 TLTFAFSSVF
-23 SAQGGADAYR
+23 AQSGQPSHRESVFACAYSQCD
-33 DSIFAKALE
+33 DSDQSID
-42 KCPNPH
+42 C
-48 LKLHKVYDYYM
+48 YM
-59 SKQTV
+59 TRQTTS
-64 KNPIVNGL
+64 NPIVNGK
-72 IMRGEYWLV
+72 IMKGEFWLV
-81 FVDQNP
+81 FADLMP
-87 EANWEHECKYIYV
+87 EANWEHPCKYIYV
-100 SAEKKSG
+100 SDNKEGGEYTVAVADSVRPPHSGDFEPMKLSQITRDRMELESSEKAKRAGAARMMKSG
-107 EYEAYSFDS
+107 PLPIYSTPFSS
-116 KFPPKSV
+116 K
-123 SLEARKL
+123 
-130 TPRTQERI
+130 
-138 KEMNGLIFFGG
+138 
-149 KESSN
+149 
-154 PTIQLK
+154 
-160 GKPQKVQTRF
+160 
-170 SPHTYALILSGGS
+170 TYAVILSGGLS
-183 APELNASR
+183 PADNAER
-191 YWNDCSYIYTTLT
+191 YWNDCSYMYKTLT
-204 QTYGVPKQNIRV
+204 RNFGLPKENVKV
-216 LMADGRSP
+216 LMSDGKSP
-224 EKDMNVGL
+224 GL
-232 STLPNL
+232 DRNL
-238 YNSSPDLD
+238 NISFSPDLDSSPLDLD
-246 GDGRPEIDYSA
+246 GDGECDIDFSA
-257 TKDTLAMVVSEF
+257 SKDTLAMVFDEL
-269 KSKLTDED
+269 KNKLTDND

-288 KDANNGKA
+288 YDEYNDKS
-296 YINMWKSQRVYSDEF
+296 YINLWNGERLYPDEF
-311 AGYFKDFNAGYIS
+311 ASYFNGFNAGYVS

-346 MAACKE
+346 MTACAEKE
-352 DEKSYRHNIPDCDY
+352 LSYRCRAFDLNY
-366 DEFLYN
+366 NEFLYH
-372 WTSALN
+372 WISALN
-378 RFDTYGNAIPEVT
+378 RT
-391 DTLPGRKL
+391 DTFGNTLPVSQTLPNGKL
-399 SPVTFRR
+399 APVTLKR

-419 GQTILSVEN
+419 GKTNRSVEN
-428 PQISILGGSTAED
+428 PQISILKGSTAED
-441 LALDSIPP
+441 LALDSISP

-459 KDNSDRF
+459 KDKNDRF
-466 LKWANPYIW
+466 FKWANPYIW
-475 IRNQNDGKN
+475 IRNQNDGKS

-554 RINSKRITDI
+554 RINSKRITEI

-580 DDDFEAVSTSK
+580 DDDFEAVSASK

-640 GVLPEVTMLNYKDHE
+640 GVLPKVTMLNYKDHE

>member
-1 MKNNI
+1 MKNKI
-6 VRHALSLLLL
+6 IRSLLLSL
-16 VLCIGSA
+16 TLTFAFSSVF
-23 SAQGGADAYR
+23 AQSGQPSHRESVFACAYSQCD
-33 DSIFAKALE
+33 DSDQSID
-42 KCPNPH
+42 C
-48 LKLHKVYDYYM
+48 YM
-59 SKQTV
+59 TRQTTS
-64 KNPIVNGL
+64 NPIVNGK
-72 IMRGEYWLV
+72 IMKGEFWLV
-81 FVDQNP
+81 FADLMP
-87 EANWEHECKYIYV
+87 EANWEHPCKYIYV
-100 SAEKKSG
+100 SDNMEGGEYTVAVVDSVRPPHSGDFEPMKLSQITRDRMELESSEKAKRAGAARMMKSG
-107 EYEAYSFDS
+107 PLPIYSTPFSS
-116 KFPPKSV
+116 K
-123 SLEARKL
+123 
-130 TPRTQERI
+130 
-138 KEMNGLIFFGG
+138 
-149 KESSN
+149 
-154 PTIQLK
+154 
-160 GKPQKVQTRF
+160 
-170 SPHTYALILSGGS
+170 TYAVILSGGLS
-183 APELNASR
+183 PADNAER
-191 YWNDCSYIYTTLT
+191 YWNDCSYMYKTLT
-204 QTYGVPKQNIRV
+204 RNFGLPKENVKV
-216 LMADGRSP
+216 LMSDGKSP
-224 EKDMNVGL
+224 GL
-232 STLPNL
+232 DRNL
-238 YNSSPDLD
+238 NISFSPDLDSSPLDLD
-246 GDGRPEIDYSA
+246 GDGECDIDFSA
-257 TKDTLAMVVSEF
+257 SKDTLAMVFDEL
-269 KSKLTDED
+269 KNKLTDND

-288 KDANNGKA
+288 YDEYNDKS
-296 YINMWKSQRVYSDEF
+296 YINLWNGERLYPDEF
-311 AGYFKDFNAGYIS
+311 ASYFNGFNAGYVS

-346 MAACKE
+346 MTACAEKE
-352 DEKSYRHNIPDCDY
+352 LSYRCRAFDLNY
-366 DEFLYN
+366 NEFLYH
-372 WTSALN
+372 WISALN
-378 RFDTYGNAIPEVT
+378 RT
-391 DTLPGRKL
+391 DTFGNTLPVSQTLPNGEL
-399 SPVTFRR
+399 APVTLKR

-419 GQTILSVEN
+419 GKTLACVEN

-459 KDNSDRF
+459 KDKNDRF

-655 NWFSIK
+655 NWYSIK

>member
-1 MKNNI
+1 MKNKI
-6 VRHALSLLLL
+6 IRSLLLSL
-16 VLCIGSA
+16 TLTFAFSSVF
-23 SAQGGADAYR
+23 AQSGQPSHRESVFACAYSQCD
-33 DSIFAKALE
+33 DSDQSID
-42 KCPNPH
+42 C
-48 LKLHKVYDYYM
+48 YM
-59 SKQTV
+59 TRQTTS
-64 KNPIVNGL
+64 NPIVNGK
-72 IMRGEYWLV
+72 IMKGEFWLV
-81 FVDQNP
+81 FADLMP
-87 EANWEHECKYIYV
+87 EANWEHPCKYIYV
-100 SAEKKSG
+100 SDNKEGGEYTVAVVDSVRPPHSGDFEPMKLSQITRDRMELESSEKAKRAGAARMMKSG
-107 EYEAYSFDS
+107 PLPIYSTPFSS
-116 KFPPKSV
+116 K
-123 SLEARKL
+123 
-130 TPRTQERI
+130 
-138 KEMNGLIFFGG
+138 
-149 KESSN
+149 
-154 PTIQLK
+154 
-160 GKPQKVQTRF
+160 
-170 SPHTYALILSGGS
+170 TYAVILSGGLS
-183 APELNASR
+183 PADNAGR
-191 YWNDCSYIYTTLT
+191 YWNDCSYMYKTLT
-204 QTYGVPKQNIRV
+204 RNFGLPKENVKV
-216 LMADGRSP
+216 LMSDGKSP
-224 EKDMNVGL
+224 GL
-232 STLPNL
+232 DRNL
-238 YNSSPDLD
+238 NISFSPDLDSSPLDLD
-246 GDGRPEIDYSA
+246 GDGECDIDFSA
-257 TKDTLAMVVSEF
+257 SKDTLAMVFDEL
-269 KSKLTDED
+269 KNKLTDND

-288 KDANNGKA
+288 YDEYNDKS
-296 YINMWKSQRVYSDEF
+296 YINLWNGERLYPDEF
-311 AGYFKDFNAGYIS
+311 ASYFNGFNAGYVS

-346 MAACKE
+346 MTACAEKE
-352 DEKSYRHNIPDCDY
+352 LSYRCRAFDLNY
-366 DEFLYN
+366 NEFLYH
-372 WTSALN
+372 WISALN
-378 RFDTYGNAIPEVT
+378 RT
-391 DTLPGRKL
+391 DTFGNTLPVSQTLPNGKL
-399 SPVTFRR
+399 APVTLKR

-419 GQTILSVEN
+419 GKTLACVEN

-459 KDNSDRF
+459 KDKNDRF

-569 TTIIEKRYYFT
+569 TTIIEKRYYFM

-640 GVLPEVTMLNYKDHE
+640 GVLPKVTMLNYKDHE

-920 LLSDGKIIDTRKFMK
+920 LLSDGKIIETRKFMK

>member
-1 MKNNI
+1 MKNKI
-6 VRHALSLLLL
+6 IRCLLLSLTLTFAFSS
-16 VLCIGSA
+16 VF
-23 SAQGGADAYR
+23 AQSGQPSHRESVFACAYSQCD
-33 DSIFAKALE
+33 DSDQSID
-42 KCPNPH
+42 C
-48 LKLHKVYDYYM
+48 YM
-59 SKQTV
+59 TRQTTS
-64 KNPIVNGL
+64 NPIVNGK
-72 IMRGEYWLV
+72 IMKGEFWLV
-81 FVDQNP
+81 FADLMP
-87 EANWEHECKYIYV
+87 EANWEHPCKYIYV
-100 SAEKKSG
+100 SDNMEGGEYTVAVVDSVRPPHSGDFEPMKLSRITRDRMELESSEKAKRAGAARMMKSG
-107 EYEAYSFDS
+107 TLPIYSTPFSS
-116 KFPPKSV
+116 K
-123 SLEARKL
+123 
-130 TPRTQERI
+130 
-138 KEMNGLIFFGG
+138 
-149 KESSN
+149 
-154 PTIQLK
+154 
-160 GKPQKVQTRF
+160 
-170 SPHTYALILSGGS
+170 TYAVILSGGLS
-183 APELNASR
+183 PADNADR
-191 YWNDCSYIYTTLT
+191 YWNDCSYMYKTLT
-204 QTYGVPKQNIRV
+204 RNFGLPKENVKV
-216 LMADGRSP
+216 LMSDGKSP
-224 EKDMNVGL
+224 GL
-232 STLPNL
+232 DRNL
-238 YNSSPDLD
+238 NSSFSPDLDSSPLDLD
-246 GDGRPEIDYSA
+246 GDGECDIDFSA
-257 TKDTLAMVVSEF
+257 SKDTLAMVFDEL
-269 KSKLTDED
+269 KNKLTDND

-288 KDANNGKA
+288 YDEYNDKS
-296 YINMWKSQRVYSDEF
+296 YINLWNGERLYPDEF
-311 AGYFKDFNAGYIS
+311 ASYFNGFNAGYVS

-346 MAACKE
+346 MTACAEKE
-352 DEKSYRHNIPDCDY
+352 LSYRCRAFDLNY
-366 DEFLYN
+366 NEFLYH
-372 WTSALN
+372 WISALN
-378 RFDTYGNAIPEVT
+378 RT
-391 DTLPGRKL
+391 DTFGNTLPVSQTLPNGEL
-399 SPVTFRR
+399 APVTLKR

-419 GQTILSVEN
+419 GKTNRSVEN
-428 PQISILGGSTAED
+428 PQISILKGSTAED

-640 GVLPEVTMLNYKDHE
+640 DVLPEVTMLNYKDHE
-655 NWFSIK
+655 NWYSIK

-764 GGQRFRIVSKS
+764 GGQRFRIVCKS

-830 SEYRVKI
+830 SEYCVKI
-837 MAKSDGAVI
+837 IAKSDGAVI

-853 GLQVIDN
+853 GLQLIDN

>member
-1 MKNNI
+1 MKNKI
-6 VRHALSLLLL
+6 IRSLLLSL
-16 VLCIGSA
+16 TLTFAFSSVF
-23 SAQGGADAYR
+23 AQSGQPSHRESVFACAYSQCD
-33 DSIFAKALE
+33 DSDQSID
-42 KCPNPH
+42 C
-48 LKLHKVYDYYM
+48 YM
-59 SKQTV
+59 TRQTTS
-64 KNPIVNGL
+64 NPIVNGK
-72 IMRGEYWLV
+72 IMKGEFWLV
-81 FVDQNP
+81 FADLMP
-87 EANWEHECKYIYV
+87 EANWEHPCKYIYV
-100 SAEKKSG
+100 SDNMEGGEYTVAVVDSVRPPHSGDFEPMKLSQITRDRMELESSEKAKRAGAARMMKSG
-107 EYEAYSFDS
+107 PLPIYSTPFSS
-116 KFPPKSV
+116 K
-123 SLEARKL
+123 
-130 TPRTQERI
+130 
-138 KEMNGLIFFGG
+138 
-149 KESSN
+149 
-154 PTIQLK
+154 
-160 GKPQKVQTRF
+160 
-170 SPHTYALILSGGS
+170 TYAVILSGGLS
-183 APELNASR
+183 PADNAER
-191 YWNDCSYIYTTLT
+191 YWNDCSYMYKTLT
-204 QTYGVPKQNIRV
+204 RNFGLPKENVKV
-216 LMADGRSP
+216 LMSDGKSP
-224 EKDMNVGL
+224 GL
-232 STLPNL
+232 DRNL
-238 YNSSPDLD
+238 NISFSPDLDSSPLDLD
-246 GDGRPEIDYSA
+246 GDGECDIDFSA
-257 TKDTLAMVVSEF
+257 SKDTLAMVFDEL
-269 KSKLTDED
+269 KNKLTDND

-288 KDANNGKA
+288 YDEYNDKS
-296 YINMWKSQRVYSDEF
+296 YINLWNGERLYPDEF
-311 AGYFKDFNAGYIS
+311 ASYFNGFNAGYVS

-346 MAACKE
+346 MTACAEKE
-352 DEKSYRHNIPDCDY
+352 LSYRCRAFDLNY
-366 DEFLYN
+366 NEFLYH
-372 WTSALN
+372 WISALN
-378 RFDTYGNAIPEVT
+378 RT
-391 DTLPGRKL
+391 DTFGNTLPVSQTLPNGEL
-399 SPVTFRR
+399 APVTLKR

-419 GQTILSVEN
+419 GKTILSVEN

-459 KDNSDRF
+459 KDNNDRF

-475 IRNQNDGKN
+475 IRNQNDGKS

-920 LLSDGKIIDTRKFMK
+920 LLSDGKIIETRKFMK

>member
-1 MKNNI
+1 MKNKI
-6 VRHALSLLLL
+6 IRSLLLSL
-16 VLCIGSA
+16 TLTFAFSSVF
-23 SAQGGADAYR
+23 AQSGQPSHRESVFACAYSQCD
-33 DSIFAKALE
+33 DSDQSID
-42 KCPNPH
+42 C
-48 LKLHKVYDYYM
+48 YM
-59 SKQTV
+59 TRQTTS
-64 KNPIVNGL
+64 NPIVNGK
-72 IMRGEYWLV
+72 IMKGEFWLV
-81 FVDQNP
+81 FADLMP
-87 EANWEHECKYIYV
+87 EANWEHPCKYIYV
-100 SAEKKSG
+100 SDNKEGGEYTVAVADSVRPPHSGDFEPMKLSQITRDRMELESSEKAKRAGAARMMKSG
-107 EYEAYSFDS
+107 PLPIYSTPFSS
-116 KFPPKSV
+116 K
-123 SLEARKL
+123 
-130 TPRTQERI
+130 
-138 KEMNGLIFFGG
+138 
-149 KESSN
+149 
-154 PTIQLK
+154 
-160 GKPQKVQTRF
+160 
-170 SPHTYALILSGGS
+170 TYAVILSGGLS
-183 APELNASR
+183 PADNAER
-191 YWNDCSYIYTTLT
+191 YWNDCSYMYKTLT
-204 QTYGVPKQNIRV
+204 RNFGLPKENVKV
-216 LMADGRSP
+216 LMSDGKSP
-224 EKDMNVGL
+224 GL
-232 STLPNL
+232 DRNL
-238 YNSSPDLD
+238 NISFSPDLDSSPLDLD
-246 GDGRPEIDYSA
+246 GDGECDIDFSA
-257 TKDTLAMVVSEF
+257 SKDTLAMVFDEL
-269 KSKLTDED
+269 KNKLTDND

-288 KDANNGKA
+288 YDEYNDKS
-296 YINMWKSQRVYSDEF
+296 YINLWNGERLYPDEF
-311 AGYFKDFNAGYIS
+311 ASYFNGFNAGYVS

-346 MAACKE
+346 MTACAEKE
-352 DEKSYRHNIPDCDY
+352 LSYRCRAFDLNY
-366 DEFLYN
+366 NEFLYH
-372 WTSALN
+372 WISALN
-378 RFDTYGNAIPEVT
+378 RT
-391 DTLPGRKL
+391 DTFGNTLPVSQTLPNGKL
-399 SPVTFRR
+399 APVTLKR

-419 GQTILSVEN
+419 GKTNRSVEN
-428 PQISILGGSTAED
+428 PQISILKGSTAED
-441 LALDSIPP
+441 LALDSISP

-459 KDNSDRF
+459 KDKNDRF
-466 LKWANPYIW
+466 FKWANPYIW
-475 IRNQNDGKN
+475 IRNQNDGKS

-554 RINSKRITDI
+554 RINSKRITEI

-580 DDDFEAVSTSK
+580 DDDFEAVSASK

-640 GVLPEVTMLNYKDHE
+640 GVLPKVTMLNYKDHE

-860 IVTSRDGLT
+860 IVTSRNGLT

>member
-1 MKNNI
+1 MKNKI
-6 VRHALSLLLL
+6 IRSLLLSL
-16 VLCIGSA
+16 TLTFAFSSVF
-23 SAQGGADAYR
+23 AQSGQPSHRESVFACAYSQCD
-33 DSIFAKALE
+33 DSDQSID
-42 KCPNPH
+42 C
-48 LKLHKVYDYYM
+48 YM
-59 SKQTV
+59 TRQTTS
-64 KNPIVNGL
+64 NPIVNGK
-72 IMRGEYWLV
+72 IMKGEFWLV
-81 FVDQNP
+81 FADLMP
-87 EANWEHECKYIYV
+87 EANWEHPCKYIYV
-100 SAEKKSG
+100 SDNMEGGEYTVAVVDSVRPPHSGDFEPMKLSQITRDRMELESSEKAKRAGAARMMKSG
-107 EYEAYSFDS
+107 PLPIYSTPFSS
-116 KFPPKSV
+116 K
-123 SLEARKL
+123 
-130 TPRTQERI
+130 
-138 KEMNGLIFFGG
+138 
-149 KESSN
+149 
-154 PTIQLK
+154 
-160 GKPQKVQTRF
+160 
-170 SPHTYALILSGGS
+170 TYAVILSGGLS
-183 APELNASR
+183 PADNAER
-191 YWNDCSYIYTTLT
+191 YWNDCSYMYKTLT
-204 QTYGVPKQNIRV
+204 RNFGLPKENVKV
-216 LMADGRSP
+216 LMSDGKSP
-224 EKDMNVGL
+224 GL
-232 STLPNL
+232 DRNL
-238 YNSSPDLD
+238 NISFSPDLASSPLGLD
-246 GDGRPEIDYSA
+246 GDGECDIDFSA
-257 TKDTLAMVVSEF
+257 SKDTLAMVFDEL
-269 KSKLTDED
+269 KNKLTDND

-288 KDANNGKA
+288 YDEYNDKS
-296 YINMWKSQRVYSDEF
+296 YINLWNGERLYPDEF
-311 AGYFKDFNAGYIS
+311 ASYFNGFNAGYVS

-346 MAACKE
+346 MTACAEKE
-352 DEKSYRHNIPDCDY
+352 LSYRCRAFDLNY
-366 DEFLYN
+366 NEFLYH
-372 WTSALN
+372 WISALN
-378 RFDTYGNAIPEVT
+378 RIDTFGN
-391 DTLPGRKL
+391 TLPVSQTLPNGEL
-399 SPVTFRR
+399 APVTLKR

-419 GQTILSVEN
+419 GKTNRSVEN
-428 PQISILGGSTAED
+428 PQISILKGSTAED
-441 LALDSIPP
+441 LALDSISP

-459 KDNSDRF
+459 KDKNDRF
-466 LKWANPYIW
+466 FKWANPYIW
-475 IRNQNDGKN
+475 IRNQNDGKS

-580 DDDFEAVSTSK
+580 DDDFEAVSASK

-640 GVLPEVTMLNYKDHE
+640 GVLPKVTMLNYKDHE

>member
-1 MKNNI
+1 MKNKI
-6 VRHALSLLLL
+6 IRSLLLSL
-16 VLCIGSA
+16 TLTFAFSSVF
-23 SAQGGADAYR
+23 AQSGQPSHRESVFACAYSQCD
-33 DSIFAKALE
+33 DSDQSID
-42 KCPNPH
+42 C
-48 LKLHKVYDYYM
+48 YM
-59 SKQTV
+59 TRQTTS
-64 KNPIVNGL
+64 NPIVNGK
-72 IMRGEYWLV
+72 IMKGEFWLV
-81 FVDQNP
+81 FADLMP
-87 EANWEHECKYIYV
+87 EANWEHPCKYIYV
-100 SAEKKSG
+100 SDNMEGGEYTVAVVDSVRPPHSGDFEPMKLSRTTRDRMELESSEKAKRAGAARMMKSG
-107 EYEAYSFDS
+107 PLPIYSTPFSS
-116 KFPPKSV
+116 K
-123 SLEARKL
+123 
-130 TPRTQERI
+130 
-138 KEMNGLIFFGG
+138 
-149 KESSN
+149 
-154 PTIQLK
+154 
-160 GKPQKVQTRF
+160 
-170 SPHTYALILSGGS
+170 TYAVILSGGLS
-183 APELNASR
+183 PADNADR
-191 YWNDCSYIYTTLT
+191 YWNDCSYMYKTLT
-204 QTYGVPKQNIRV
+204 RNFGLPKENVKV
-216 LMADGRSP
+216 LMSDGKSS
-224 EKDMNVGL
+224 GL
-232 STLPNL
+232 DRNL
-238 YNSSPDLD
+238 NSSFSPDLDSSPLDLD
-246 GDGRPEIDYSA
+246 GDGECDIDFSA
-257 TKDTLAMVVSEF
+257 SKDTLAMVFDEL
-269 KSKLTDED
+269 KNKLTDND

-288 KDANNGKA
+288 YDEYNDKS
-296 YINMWKSQRVYSDEF
+296 YINLWNGERLYPDEF
-311 AGYFKDFNAGYIS
+311 ASYFNGFNAGYVS

-346 MAACKE
+346 MTACAEKE
-352 DEKSYRHNIPDCDY
+352 LSYRCRAFDLNY
-366 DEFLYN
+366 NEFLYH
-372 WTSALN
+372 WISALN
-378 RFDTYGNAIPEVT
+378 RT
-391 DTLPGRKL
+391 DTFGNTLPVSQTLPNGEL
-399 SPVTFRR
+399 APVTLKR

-419 GQTILSVEN
+419 GKTLACVEN

-459 KDNSDRF
+459 KDKNDRF

-569 TTIIEKRYYFT
+569 TTIIEKRYYFM

-640 GVLPEVTMLNYKDHE
+640 GVLPKVTMLNYKDHE

-837 MAKSDGAVI
+837 IAKSDGAVI

-920 LLSDGKIIDTRKFMK
+920 LLSDGKIIETRKFMK

>member
-1 MKNNI
+1 MKNKI
-6 VRHALSLLLL
+6 IRSLLLSL
-16 VLCIGSA
+16 TLTFAFSSVF
-23 SAQGGADAYR
+23 AQSGQPSHRESVFACAYSQCD
-33 DSIFAKALE
+33 DSDQSID
-42 KCPNPH
+42 C
-48 LKLHKVYDYYM
+48 YM
-59 SKQTV
+59 TRQTTS
-64 KNPIVNGL
+64 NPIVNGK
-72 IMRGEYWLV
+72 IMKGEFWLV
-81 FVDQNP
+81 FADLMP
-87 EANWEHECKYIYV
+87 EANWEHPCKYIYV
-100 SAEKKSG
+100 SDNMEGGEYTVAVVDSVRPPHSGDFEPMKLSRTTRDRMELESSEKAKRAGAARMMKSG
-107 EYEAYSFDS
+107 PLPIYTTPFSS
-116 KFPPKSV
+116 K
-123 SLEARKL
+123 
-130 TPRTQERI
+130 
-138 KEMNGLIFFGG
+138 
-149 KESSN
+149 
-154 PTIQLK
+154 
-160 GKPQKVQTRF
+160 
-170 SPHTYALILSGGS
+170 TYAVILSGGLS
-183 APELNASR
+183 PADNADR
-191 YWNDCSYIYTTLT
+191 YWNDCSYMYKTLT
-204 QTYGVPKQNIRV
+204 RNFGLPKENVKV
-216 LMADGRSP
+216 LMSDGKSP
-224 EKDMNVGL
+224 GL
-232 STLPNL
+232 DRNL
-238 YNSSPDLD
+238 NISFSPDLDSSPLDLD
-246 GDGRPEIDYSA
+246 GDGECDIDFSA
-257 TKDTLAMVVSEF
+257 SKDTLAMVFDEL
-269 KSKLTDED
+269 KNKLTDND

-288 KDANNGKA
+288 YDEYNDKS
-296 YINMWKSQRVYSDEF
+296 YINLWNGERLYPDEF
-311 AGYFKDFNAGYIS
+311 ASYFNGFNAGYVS

-346 MAACKE
+346 MTACAEKE
-352 DEKSYRHNIPDCDY
+352 LSYRCRAFDLNY
-366 DEFLYN
+366 NEFLYH
-372 WTSALN
+372 WISALN
-378 RFDTYGNAIPEVT
+378 RT
-391 DTLPGRKL
+391 DTFGNTLPVSQTLPNGEL
-399 SPVTFRR
+399 APVTLKR

-419 GQTILSVEN
+419 GKTLACVEN

-459 KDNSDRF
+459 KDKNDRF
-466 LKWANPYIW
+466 LKWADPYIW

-514 KGNGR
+514 NGNGR

-640 GVLPEVTMLNYKDHE
+640 GVLPKVTMLNYKDHE

-920 LLSDGKIIDTRKFMK
+920 LLSDGKIIETRKFMK

>member
-1 MKNNI
+1 MKNKI
-6 VRHALSLLLL
+6 IRSLLLSL
-16 VLCIGSA
+16 TLTFAFSSVF
-23 SAQGGADAYR
+23 AQSGQPSHRESVFACAYSQCD
-33 DSIFAKALE
+33 DSDQSID
-42 KCPNPH
+42 C
-48 LKLHKVYDYYM
+48 YM
-59 SKQTV
+59 TRQTTS
-64 KNPIVNGL
+64 NPIVNGK
-72 IMRGEYWLV
+72 IMKGEFWLV
-81 FVDQNP
+81 FADLMP
-87 EANWEHECKYIYV
+87 EANWEHPCKYIYV
-100 SAEKKSG
+100 SDNMEGGEYTVAVVDSVRPPHSGDFEPMKLSRTTRDRMELESSEKAKRAGAARMMKSG
-107 EYEAYSFDS
+107 PLPIYSTPFSS
-116 KFPPKSV
+116 K
-123 SLEARKL
+123 
-130 TPRTQERI
+130 
-138 KEMNGLIFFGG
+138 
-149 KESSN
+149 
-154 PTIQLK
+154 
-160 GKPQKVQTRF
+160 
-170 SPHTYALILSGGS
+170 TYAVILSGGLS
-183 APELNASR
+183 PADNADR
-191 YWNDCSYIYTTLT
+191 YWNDCSYMYKTLT
-204 QTYGVPKQNIRV
+204 RNFGLPKENVKV
-216 LMADGRSP
+216 LMSDGKSP
-224 EKDMNVGL
+224 GL
-232 STLPNL
+232 DRNL
-238 YNSSPDLD
+238 NISFSPDLDSSPLDLD
-246 GDGRPEIDYSA
+246 GDGECDIDFSA
-257 TKDTLAMVVSEF
+257 SKDTLAMVFDEL
-269 KSKLTDED
+269 KNKLTDND

-288 KDANNGKA
+288 YDEYNDKS
-296 YINMWKSQRVYSDEF
+296 YINLWNGERLYPDEF
-311 AGYFKDFNAGYIS
+311 ASYFNGFNAGYVS

-346 MAACKE
+346 MTACAEKE
-352 DEKSYRHNIPDCDY
+352 LSYRCRAFDLNY
-366 DEFLYN
+366 NEFLYH
-372 WTSALN
+372 WISALN
-378 RFDTYGNAIPEVT
+378 RT
-391 DTLPGRKL
+391 DTFGNTLPVSQTLPNGKL
-399 SPVTFRR
+399 APVTLKR

-419 GQTILSVEN
+419 GKTLACVEN

-459 KDNSDRF
+459 KDKNDRF

-764 GGQRFRIVSKS
+764 GGQRFRIVCKS

-837 MAKSDGAVI
+837 IAKSDGAVI

-920 LLSDGKIIDTRKFMK
+920 LLSDGKIIETRKFMK

>member
-1 MKNNI
+1 MKNKIIRNLL
-6 VRHALSLLLL
+6 LSLTLTFAFSS
-16 VLCIGSA
+16 VF
-23 SAQGGADAYR
+23 AQSGQPSHRESVFACAYSQCD
-33 DSIFAKALE
+33 DSDQSID
-42 KCPNPH
+42 C
-48 LKLHKVYDYYM
+48 YM
-59 SKQTV
+59 TRQTTS
-64 KNPIVNGL
+64 NPIVNGK
-72 IMRGEYWLV
+72 IMKGEFWLV
-81 FVDQNP
+81 FADLMP
-87 EANWEHECKYIYV
+87 EANWEHPCKYIYV
-100 SAEKKSG
+100 SDNKEGGEYTVAVVDSVRPPHSGDFEPMKLSQITRDRMELESSEKAKRAGAARMMKSG
-107 EYEAYSFDS
+107 PLPIYSTPFSS
-116 KFPPKSV
+116 K
-123 SLEARKL
+123 
-130 TPRTQERI
+130 
-138 KEMNGLIFFGG
+138 
-149 KESSN
+149 
-154 PTIQLK
+154 
-160 GKPQKVQTRF
+160 
-170 SPHTYALILSGGS
+170 TYAVILSGGLS
-183 APELNASR
+183 PADNAGR
-191 YWNDCSYIYTTLT
+191 YWNDCSYMYKTLT
-204 QTYGVPKQNIRV
+204 RNFGLPKENVKV
-216 LMADGRSP
+216 LMSDGKSP
-224 EKDMNVGL
+224 GL
-232 STLPNL
+232 DRNL
-238 YNSSPDLD
+238 NISFSPDLDSSPLDLD
-246 GDGRPEIDYSA
+246 GDGECDIDFSA
-257 TKDTLAMVVSEF
+257 SKDTLAMVFDEL
-269 KSKLTDED
+269 KNKLTDND

-288 KDANNGKA
+288 YDEYNDKS
-296 YINMWKSQRVYSDEF
+296 YINLWNGERLYPDEF
-311 AGYFKDFNAGYIS
+311 ASYFNGFNAGYVS

-346 MAACKE
+346 MTACAEKE
-352 DEKSYRHNIPDCDY
+352 LSYRCRAFDLNY
-366 DEFLYN
+366 NEFLYH
-372 WTSALN
+372 WISALN
-378 RFDTYGNAIPEVT
+378 RT
-391 DTLPGRKL
+391 DTFGNTLPVSQTLPNGEL
-399 SPVTFRR
+399 APVTLKR

-419 GQTILSVEN
+419 GKTLACVEN

-459 KDNSDRF
+459 KDKNDRF

-569 TTIIEKRYYFT
+569 TTIIEKRYYFM

-640 GVLPEVTMLNYKDHE
+640 GVLPKVTMLNYKDHE

-920 LLSDGKIIDTRKFMK
+920 LLSDGKIIETRKFMK